1 MLLARLSSKSGQ
13 HYRAIGL
20 LERLLTVD
28 PYQDGIYCQLIEEH
42 LAMGNDLAASGLY
55 KRYVETV
62 ARELDLVP
70 SARMRSLY
78 KRILT
83 GGVSNN

>member
-1 MLLARLSSKSGQ
+1 MLLARLSSARGQ

-20 LERLLTVD
+20 LEKLLLLD
-28 PYQDGIYCQLIEEH
+28 PYQDEIYCHLIEEH
-42 LAMGNDLAASGLY
+42 LAMGNDMAASGLY

-62 ARELDLVP
+62 ARELDCVP

-78 KRILT
+78 KLIMT
-83 GGVSNN
+83 GGVASN